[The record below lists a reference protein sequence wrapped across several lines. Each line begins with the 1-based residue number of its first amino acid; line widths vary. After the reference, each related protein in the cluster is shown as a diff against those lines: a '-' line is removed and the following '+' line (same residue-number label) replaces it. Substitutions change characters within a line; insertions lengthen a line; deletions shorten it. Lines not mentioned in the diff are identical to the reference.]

1 MFYNAKDY
9 VQCRLLT
16 DKLNRMNKAKEQL
29 YYLKTK
35 ILKLQEVPDNIR
47 LELTNDIYK
56 IEQELNIDD
65 VSKSVAIDYAGFC
78 VICDRAKLPIIKIED
93 YIEQYVC

>member
-1 MFYNAKDY
+1 
-9 VQCRLLT
+9 
-16 DKLNRMNKAKEQL
+16 MNKAKEQL

-65 VSKSVAIDYAGFC
+65 VSKC
-78 VICDRAKLPIIKIED
+78 CNCDETIINESYCECCYD
-93 YIEQYVC
+93 LANSRDNT